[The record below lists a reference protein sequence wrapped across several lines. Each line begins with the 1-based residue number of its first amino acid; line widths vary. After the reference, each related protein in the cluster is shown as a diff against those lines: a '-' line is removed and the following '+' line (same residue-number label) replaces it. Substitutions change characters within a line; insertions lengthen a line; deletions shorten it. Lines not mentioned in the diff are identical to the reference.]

1 MNFRPLA
8 ICTVLGIA
16 VAGLSGC
23 NFNSYIYRPDVHQG
37 NLVTEEMIEQLQIG
51 MSSQQVLFLMGEP
64 LVQSQFHR
72 NRWDYTYYY
81 NPRYGSVESRR
92 VTLRFDDND
101 KLISIEHD
109 RLPTEKQ
116 ADEMILGQETN
127 FKITPLVIPKEDNE

>member
-1 MNFRPLA
+1 M
-8 ICTVLGIA
+8 A

-37 NLVTEEMIEQLQIG
+37 NLITEEMIEQLQIG

-72 NRWDYTYYY
+72 DRWDYTYYS
-81 NPRYGSVESRR
+81 NPRYGAVTSRR

-101 KLISIEHD
+101 KLIAIEHD
-109 RLPTEKQ
+109 ALPTEKQ
-116 ADEMILGQETN
+116 ADEMILGQETD
-127 FKITPLVIPKEDNE
+127 FKAKPLVIPQKDEE

>member
-1 MNFRPLA
+1 M
-8 ICTVLGIA
+8 A

-37 NLVTEEMIEQLQIG
+37 NLITEEMIEQLQIG

-72 NRWDYTYYY
+72 DRWDYTYYS
-81 NPRYGSVESRR
+81 NPRYGVVTSRR

-101 KLISIEHD
+101 KLTLIEHD
-109 RLPTEKQ
+109 ALPTEKQ
-116 ADEMILGQETN
+116 ADEMILGQETD
-127 FKITPLVIPKEDNE
+127 FEAKPLVIPQKDEE

>member
-1 MNFRPLA
+1 M
-8 ICTVLGIA
+8 A

-37 NLVTEEMIEQLQIG
+37 NLITEEMIEQLQIG

-72 NRWDYTYYY
+72 DRWDYTYYS
-81 NPRYGSVESRR
+81 NPRYGAVTSRH

-101 KLISIEHD
+101 KLTSIEHD
-109 RLPTEKQ
+109 ALPTEKQ
-116 ADEMILGQETN
+116 ADEMILGQETD
-127 FKITPLVIPKEDNE
+127 FEAKPLVIPQKDEE